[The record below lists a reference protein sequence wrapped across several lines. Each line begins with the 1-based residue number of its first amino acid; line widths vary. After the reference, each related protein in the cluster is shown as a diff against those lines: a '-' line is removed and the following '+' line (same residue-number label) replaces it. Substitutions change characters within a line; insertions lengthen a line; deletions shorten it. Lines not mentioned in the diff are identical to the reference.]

1 MDSDRLAKLS
11 EGQRRCLR
19 LVLAHK
25 SSKDIAREL
34 GISSHTVDQRLKSA
48 MRLLAASSRVEAAQI
63 HAGLEGGYQPL
74 VYQTPDIAAGTP
86 LGRFGAPAEEL
97 EAIGATVREDR
108 AVYQAFQ
115 QAPAKRSLLSS
126 LPIGEGKPNDL
137 TALQRLGW
145 IFGILLL
152 IALTFGIF
160 IAGLEAL
167 SRLGIANR

>member
-1 MDSDRLAKLS
+1 MH
-11 EGQRRCLR
+11 Q
-19 LVLAHK
+19 
-25 SSKDIAREL
+25 
-34 GISSHTVDQRLKSA
+34 
-48 MRLLAASSRVEAAQI
+48 
-63 HAGLEGGYQPL
+63 
-74 VYQTPDIAAGTP
+74 
-86 LGRFGAPAEEL
+86 LGR
-97 EAIGATVREDR
+97 EAIGAAVREDR

-145 IFGILLL
+145 IFGIVLL